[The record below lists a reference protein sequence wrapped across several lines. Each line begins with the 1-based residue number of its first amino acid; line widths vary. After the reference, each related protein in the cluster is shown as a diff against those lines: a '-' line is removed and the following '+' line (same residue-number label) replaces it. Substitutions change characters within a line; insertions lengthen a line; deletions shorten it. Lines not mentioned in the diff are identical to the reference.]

1 MRLPDPGGLTAELK
15 FIDAG
20 ASWFPRG
27 VAGRGTDR
35 RANGLPNLYKK
46 KLAPLDARFHGTQDG
61 QSGPLVR
68 RLESFGRVKG
78 LVVGPWGDCSKDM
91 HSLIKVLGETKV
103 AARAR
108 ARGRQS
114 SDNELGVVIAQIRKY
129 LSTAF
134 VRAQGLCLINR
145 LCFLGE
151 GAKAAAGRRDLARR
165 LEVSRKRDMM
175 AHYQAHI
182 RGQGLSKAGQIFVP

>member
-1 MRLPDPGGLTAELK
+1 M
-15 FIDAG
+15 
-20 ASWFPRG
+20 
-27 VAGRGTDR
+27 
-35 RANGLPNLYKK
+35 
-46 KLAPLDARFHGTQDG
+46 
-61 QSGPLVR
+61 
-68 RLESFGRVKG
+68 
-78 LVVGPWGDCSKDM
+78 VGPWGDCSKDM

-182 RGQGLSKAGQIFVP
+182 RGQGLSKAGQIFVPK

>member
-1 MRLPDPGGLTAELK
+1 MG
-15 FIDAG
+15 
-20 ASWFPRG
+20 
-27 VAGRGTDR
+27 
-35 RANGLPNLYKK
+35 
-46 KLAPLDARFHGTQDG
+46 PLV
-61 QSGPLVR
+61 LVR
-68 RLESFGRVKG
+68 RLESFGMVKV
-78 LVVGPWGDCSKDM
+78 LVFGPWGDCSKDM
-91 HSLIKVLGETKV
+91 LSLIKVLGETKV

>member
-1 MRLPDPGGLTAELK
+1 MSNHHSQTNHIKYGHKLL
-15 FIDAG
+15 
-20 ASWFPRG
+20 
-27 VAGRGTDR
+27 
-35 RANGLPNLYKK
+35 LYKK
-46 KLAPLDARFHGTQDG
+46 KLAPLDARFHGTQAG

>member
-1 MRLPDPGGLTAELK
+1 M
-15 FIDAG
+15 AG
-20 ASWFPRG
+20 KGS
-27 VAGRGTDR
+27 DR
-35 RANGLPNLYKK
+35 RANGLPNLYKT
-46 KLAPLDARFHGTQDG
+46 KLKPLDTRFHGTLPG

-78 LVVGPWGDCSKDM
+78 LVVGPWGECSKDM
-91 HSLIKVLGETKV
+91 HSLIKVMGETKV
-103 AARAR
+103 AAQAR
-108 ARGRQS
+108 DRGRPA
-114 SDNELGVVIAQIRKY
+114 SDNELGVVMAQIRKY

-151 GAKAAAGRRDLARR
+151 GARAAAGRRDLAKR
-165 LEVSRKRDMM
+165 LEVSRKRDLM

-182 RGQGLSKAGQIFVP
+182 RGQGLARVGQIFVP